1 LNTKEWIETRHSTDL
16 HGHTSSVKEKHEAHT
31 VLGLKLK
38 PPEEPRG
45 PTHPGIWYGLGVG
58 VVLLLLSFFCPF
70 LLTPILILAGVF
82 AGAPVEIPEIA
93 GQPAWVVLAAVGL
106 CLGLIVLAA
115 LVWGGILVKRR
126 YDRSVAGY
134 RQKKDQY
141 ERDDLPR
148 WESAMRRWNELYFC
162 LRDETVFLLG
172 EEKII
177 RLDDLEKYLVDP
189 YYRS

>member
-1 LNTKEWIETRHSTDL
+1 
-16 HGHTSSVKEKHEAHT
+16 
-31 VLGLKLK
+31 
-38 PPEEPRG
+38 
-45 PTHPGIWYGLGVG
+45 
-58 VVLLLLSFFCPF
+58 
-70 LLTPILILAGVF
+70 LILAGVF

-115 LVWGGILVKRR
+115 LVLGGILVKRR